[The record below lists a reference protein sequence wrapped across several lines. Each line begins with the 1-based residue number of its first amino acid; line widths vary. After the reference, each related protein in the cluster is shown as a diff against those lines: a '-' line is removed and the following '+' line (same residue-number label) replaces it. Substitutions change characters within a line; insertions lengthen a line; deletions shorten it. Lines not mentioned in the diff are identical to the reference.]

1 MPRRRRTE
9 PLETP
14 PAGRVAITLGAP
26 FLVWLVFA
34 ANTPY
39 DVYGDLLTTPFSV
52 GLTPVVAAFVL
63 VELLAAVVPK
73 WRPLRISGPVA
84 RAQLTRKAWT
94 LAGVFMAWEL
104 LRIALALTG
113 SLMNVTAP
121 LLGLLAMNVGWTLA
135 LVFLAGMVGRM
146 GLVNGY
152 ALLLTW
158 LWASEPAVD
167 GSPRGTMFALA
178 AFGGLVV
185 VAAALMEMRR
195 PHELHPELALRAPL
209 SGLTPMVVAGS
220 LLMLPFTPNAVTQYL
235 PLEGLG
241 ELYPGSPPAIAASVL
256 LVAVFTL
263 AFSHLFCRPALV
275 ARMVPDVDAKAVG
288 ERFQAA
294 LRHSMIFTLTLTLGT
309 KLVEAWAFLP
319 LAATAPTAAC
329 VAALF
334 LDARDEYRARE
345 KLGPLVAVWEEQRVY
360 ALAPLSAA
368 LSRASI
374 PHHVRAARL
383 RTLLPY
389 LPLVPAELLV
399 PPAHAIA
406 AREALL
412 VRNAESV
419 AHTQGHEP
427 TTF

>member
-1 MPRRRRTE
+1 MRPVR
-9 PLETP
+9 
-14 PAGRVAITLGAP
+14 
-26 FLVWLVFA
+26 WL
-34 ANTPY
+34 
-39 DVYGDLLTTPFSV
+39 
-52 GLTPVVAAFVL
+52 
-63 VELLAAVVPK
+63 
-73 WRPLRISGPVA
+73 
-84 RAQLTRKAWT
+84 
-94 LAGVFMAWEL
+94 L
-104 LRIALALTG
+104 LRGLAREKRHWG
-113 SLMNVTAP
+113 A
-121 LLGLLAMNVGWTLA
+121 
-135 LVFLAGMVGRM
+135 F
-146 GLVNGY
+146 
-152 ALLLTW
+152 
-158 LWASEPAVD
+158 PA
-167 GSPRGTMFALA
+167 
-178 AFGGLVV
+178 
-185 VAAALMEMRR
+185 
-195 PHELHPELALRAPL
+195 
-209 SGLTPMVVAGS
+209 
-220 LLMLPFTPNAVTQYL
+220 
-235 PLEGLG
+235 
-241 ELYPGSPPAIAASVL
+241 
-256 LVAVFTL
+256 
-263 AFSHLFCRPALV
+263 
-275 ARMVPDVDAKAVG
+275 
-288 ERFQAA
+288 RFQAA

-419 AHTQGHEP
+419 AHTQGHAP